1 MVLYVNAFTS
11 VSSGTASIVVYWGTG
26 AFATLVS
33 STVGLPQTLFQVA
46 VPSGINLSG
55 ITVAVGATN
64 LSAFGARVEVDI
76 YDIYI
81 Q

>member
-1 MVLYVNAFTS
+1 
-11 VSSGTASIVVYWGTG
+11 
-26 AFATLVS
+26 LVS